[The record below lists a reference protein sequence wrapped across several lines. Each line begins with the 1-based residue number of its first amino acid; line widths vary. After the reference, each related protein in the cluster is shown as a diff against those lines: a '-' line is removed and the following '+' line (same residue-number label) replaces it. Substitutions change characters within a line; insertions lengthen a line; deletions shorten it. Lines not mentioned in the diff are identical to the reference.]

1 MAYRISVPQ
10 EGIKPMPSAVNESK
24 KSTTGPP
31 GNSWY
36 ILLNTGSEVSI
47 SKSGICFIAQVC
59 LKNRSNA
66 DVQQHPT
73 LQPDISTAFKSA
85 CLVQSSEVH

>member
-47 SKSGICFIAQVC
+47 SKGGICFLAQVSGSKSVILYPLIIIPQATGN
-59 LKNRSNA
+59 LKR
-66 DVQQHPT
+66 
-73 LQPDISTAFKSA
+73 
-85 CLVQSSEVH
+85 C